1 MNIMLQ
7 NHTFFPILG
16 GIENYLYHVS
26 KVLLTLGHKPVILCE
41 KHHEN
46 LLDFENYH
54 GIDVIRHPYYEIP
67 KRMLF
72 LKPKLVANQL
82 KNFISKHVAKMDLII
97 SRYPHYCFAT
107 CSLDSN
113 IPIFYL
119 PATVF
124 WKYIK
129 KSSENLGVKSR
140 IFNYLWKPIFS
151 EMETQSI
158 TKSDKVITL
167 SRNVSNSLARYYDL
181 EPNTFIVNKPGVD
194 INRFRASDNGPED
207 REEFG
212 IPKDSVVTLYVGR
225 LSREKNVEKLI
236 TTFGRL
242 RRRDIHLLIVGDGPC
257 RVRLE
262 QLREKLGMMREITL
276 LGMRTDVERFYSMAD
291 IFVLPSKYEGFGQVI
306 LEAMSA
312 GLPCIAFKKA
322 MPAYE
327 VASEEVIADGLTG
340 FCVDPYNDDEFQE
353 RLLYLIEHGDIRRAM
368 GKAARDVCE
377 KDFTWEDHVR
387 RLLDLLKSQHSKYQF
402 GFTSPQIPGK
412 SKSNRTYR

>member
-1 MNIMLQ
+1 MKIMLQ

-26 KVLLTLGHKPVILCE
+26 KTLKEMGHQPIVLCE
-41 KHHEN
+41 KHDHRLSE
-46 LLDFENYH
+46 FENFD
-54 GIDVIRHPYYEIP
+54 GINIIRHPYYDIP
-67 KRMLF
+67 KEMLF
-72 LKPKLVANQL
+72 IKPKIIASKLKDFVLEHVENVDLV
-82 KNFISKHVAKMDLII
+82 I

-107 CSLDSN
+107 CSLESK

-129 KSSENLGVKSR
+129 KSSENLGLKSR

-151 EMETQSI
+151 EMETKSI
-158 TKSDKVITL
+158 TMSDKVITL

-194 INRFRASDNGPED
+194 LNRFRASDNGPED
-207 REEFG
+207 REEFN
-212 IPKDSVVTLYVGR
+212 IPKDSVVILYVGR
-225 LSREKNVEKLI
+225 LSREKNVEKL
-236 TTFGRL
+236 TRTFARL

-257 RVRLE
+257 RVKLE
-262 QLREKLGMMREITL
+262 QLREELGMMREITL

-306 LEAMSA
+306 LEAMAA

-327 VASEEVIADGLTG
+327 VASEEIIADGLTG
-340 FCVDPYNDDEFQE
+340 FCVDPYNDDEFRE
-353 RLLYLIEHGDIRRAM
+353 RLLYLIEHADIRRAM
-368 GKAARDVCE
+368 GKAAREVCE
-377 KDFTWEDHVR
+377 KDFTWEGHVR
-387 RLLDLLKSQHSKYQF
+387 RLLDLLKS
-402 GFTSPQIPGK
+402 
-412 SKSNRTYR
+412 